1 MTEDFLDSITPAEIT
16 LVALKKIE
24 MDGTSRLLLS
34 VEFERN
40 IPIAM
45 ELLWQAYQVL
55 NEAKRQEHERMRP
68 IRQKEFEEWRAQARQ
83 DRNDSARKEMSRGRN
98 NFPADHETMMITTI
112 DIRIIWEKGVRIV
125 LLRQPDLIYSLEGKT
140 VGIAGGVPNEPD
152 KGMVSR
158 VQAELERA
166 HLSPVADTEELIA
179 AVTVPVNQFERIY
192 LGFSA
197 PLQDGGGFRVCRL
210 RGRP

>member
-68 IRQKEFEEWRAQARQ
+68 IRQKEFEEWRAQAKARQ
-83 DRNDSARKEMSRGRN
+83 ERLR
-98 NFPADHETMMITTI
+98 
-112 DIRIIWEKGVRIV
+112 EKR
-125 LLRQPDLIYSLEGKT
+125 
-140 VGIAGGVPNEPD
+140 NEPG
-152 KGMVSR
+152 K
-158 VQAELERA
+158 E
-166 HLSPVADTEELIA
+166 
-179 AVTVPVNQFERIY
+179 
-192 LGFSA
+192 
-197 PLQDGGGFRVCRL
+197 
-210 RGRP
+210 

>member
-68 IRQKEFEEWRAQARQ
+68 IRQKEFEEWRAQAKARQ
-83 DRNDSARKEMSRGRN
+83 K
-98 NFPADHETMMITTI
+98 
-112 DIRIIWEKGVRIV
+112 
-125 LLRQPDLIYSLEGKT
+125 
-140 VGIAGGVPNEPD
+140 
-152 KGMVSR
+152 
-158 VQAELERA
+158 
-166 HLSPVADTEELIA
+166 
-179 AVTVPVNQFERIY
+179 
-192 LGFSA
+192 
-197 PLQDGGGFRVCRL
+197 RL
-210 RGRP
+210 REKRNQPGKE